1 MTNAQSR
8 STKAM
13 LTRAEKTKDRAAIL
27 AACDKAE
34 AIFNRHGWPDWW
46 SRIERMRSDA
56 YFMPDAPAGSCRDCG
71 DPIPAPA
78 SGSKYH
84 NLCGV
89 CLRHYV

>member
-1 MTNAQSR
+1 MSAIPS
-8 STKAM
+8 KLA
-13 LTRAEKTKDRAAIL
+13 RAA
-27 AACDKAE
+27 AAQT
-34 AIFNRHGWPDWW
+34 WPDVQRQT
-46 SRIERMRSDA
+46 SEHVTMEDVNDSVRRYNPTFAANLGGE
-56 YFMPDAPAGSCRDCG
+56 CRDCG